1 MNNGVKK
8 ISLYHN
14 STELIIVL
22 DLQKGKRKIMFK
34 KYKKI
39 YCRLIFCRTNRKR
52 NYIKQVFL
60 QVYSSKNFQIL
71 QYYLQIM
78 TITWVKNTDKK
89 FKRYLNQ
96 FRSSNR
102 L

>member
-52 NYIKQVFL
+52 NYIKQAFL
-60 QVYSSKNFQIL
+60 QVCSSKNFQIL

-78 TITWVKNTDKK
+78 TIIWAKNTGKK
-89 FKRYLNQ
+89 FKRYSNQ
-96 FRSSNR
+96 YRSSNR